1 MSVGNLRMDLTSDK
15 GLGRKIIRA
24 GLTLTARIFSGIE
37 GLAFG
42 NAGPALPPL
51 FIIGLP
57 RGGTTLVYQ
66 VLCHSLQV
74 AYTPM
79 LSNSLVFAPSLAA
92 WLSRRR
98 SSHYSSD
105 FASDYGMSA
114 GLASPGEGGMW
125 NLWFDKDRSYTRL
138 DDLESWKA
146 RQVVR
151 LIGRTERIGQGP
163 FLNKNLRHNNRLGVL
178 AGLFPHAV
186 FLVVLRDPRDT
197 AVSLLQGRIQKEGD
211 PASWYS
217 VKPRSYDR
225 IKNLEPGQSV
235 ASQVRELILDLRED
249 METIGLNRFAAIDY
263 QEFCNGPA
271 ATLNRVVEFLKGHG
285 LSLKIIQAPPPSF
298 GVSRNR
304 TGRLT
309 PEQVQA
315 IDASISELFADNPL
329 SDMPCQWL
337 TGRN

>member
-1 MSVGNLRMDLTSDK
+1 MDLTSGK

-24 GLTLTARIFSGIE
+24 GLTLTSRIFSGFE

-42 NAGPALPPL
+42 NAGPALPPV

-66 VLCHSLQV
+66 VVCHSFQV

-98 SSHYSSD
+98 SSQYSSD
-105 FASDYGMSA
+105 FYSDYGMSA

-125 NLWFDKDRSYTRL
+125 NLWFNKDQSYTRL
-138 DDLESWKA
+138 DKIESWKA
-146 RQVVR
+146 REVVR
-151 LIGRTERIGQGP
+151 LVGRVERIGQGP
-163 FLNKNLRHNNRLGVL
+163 FLNKNLRHNNRLRVL
-178 AGLFPHAV
+178 AGLLPNAV
-186 FLVVLRDPRDT
+186 FLVVLRDPGDT
-197 AVSLLQGRIQKEGD
+197 AVSLLQGRIRKEGG

-225 IKNLEPGQSV
+225 LKNLEPERAV
-235 ASQVRELILDLRED
+235 VFQVRDLALDLRED
-249 METIGLNRFAAIDY
+249 METIGLDRFAAIDY
-263 QEFCNGPA
+263 QEFCADPA
-271 ATLNRVVEFLKGHG
+271 AALDRLVEFLEGHG
-285 LSLKIIQAPPPSF
+285 LSLQITQAPPSSF
-298 GVSRNR
+298 EVSKNR

-309 PEQVQA
+309 SEQARA
-315 IDASISELFADNPL
+315 IDTTISDLFADSPMI
-329 SDMPCQWL
+329 DMPCQWL
-337 TGRN
+337 TGRSLARV